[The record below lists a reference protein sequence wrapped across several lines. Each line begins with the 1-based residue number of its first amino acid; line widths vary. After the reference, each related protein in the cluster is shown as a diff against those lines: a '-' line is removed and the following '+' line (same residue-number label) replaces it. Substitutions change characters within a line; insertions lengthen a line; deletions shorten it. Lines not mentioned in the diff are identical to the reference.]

1 MTEHEYQ
8 RYIQR
13 PSETEEIRISVCYN
27 RQNQFYKSNPNQG
40 LQTMGI
46 QPPVKGGRPSYP
58 PKGDIKKVKMELSV
72 QEEMCETITRDT
84 SYLVSKAKNQISQDN
99 QQ

>member
-1 MTEHEYQ
+1 
-8 RYIQR
+8 
-13 PSETEEIRISVCYN
+13 
-27 RQNQFYKSNPNQG
+27 
-40 LQTMGI
+40 MGI
-46 QPPVKGGRPSYP
+46 QPPVKGGRTRSP